1 MKNPTQIKKVIRDEV
16 RGKVMMDRI
25 RAKAELLASD
35 LDETISDEV
44 GELMGKLSTDFTDE
58 EWDTMQYLLGGGF
71 DIVLLDI
78 LLKGNENGM
87 KILKT
92 IKENPKTKDIPVVMF
107 TNYTKKE
114 VQDEAKK
121 LGALDFIVKS
131 ETTPK
136 MVAERVKELVAEDKK
151 KACK

>member
-1 MKNPTQIKKVIRDEV
+1 MSEEKQIHALIIEDDPDQ
-16 RGKVMMDRI
+16 VMLYLTKFMI
-25 RAKAELLASD
+25 EGVT
-35 LDETISDEV
+35 TIA
-44 GELMGKLSTDFTDE
+44 TDN

-78 LLKGNENGM
+78 LLQGKENGM
-87 KILKT
+87 NILKT
-92 IKENPKTKDIPVVMF
+92 IKENEKTKHIPVVMF

-136 MVAERVKELVAEDKK
+136 MVAQRIKELVAEDKASGK
-151 KACK
+151 I

>member
-1 MKNPTQIKKVIRDEV
+1 MAEEKQQEEKPKAKDQINALIVEDDPDQ
-16 RGKVMMDRI
+16 VMLYLTKFMI
-25 RAKAELLASD
+25 EGVT
-35 LDETISDEV
+35 TIA
-44 GELMGKLSTDFTDE
+44 TDN
-58 EWDTMQYLLGGGF
+58 EWDTMQYLLSGGF

-87 KILKT
+87 KILKA
-92 IKENPKTKDIPVVMF
+92 IKENPKTKNIPVAMF

-121 LGALDFIVKS
+121 LGAVDFIVKS

-136 MVAERVKELVAEDKK
+136 LVAQRVKELVAEDKK
-151 KACK
+151 NNSAK

>member
-1 MKNPTQIKKVIRDEV
+1 MTKVPNEQIHALIVEDDPDQ
-16 RGKVMMDRI
+16 VMLYLTKFMI
-25 RAKAELLASD
+25 EGLIPIA
-35 LDETISDEV
+35 
-44 GELMGKLSTDFTDE
+44 TDNE
-58 EWDTMQYLLGGGF
+58 YDTMQYLLGGEF

-87 KILKT
+87 KILKS
-92 IKENPKTKDIPVVMF
+92 IKENEKTKNIPVVMF

-131 ETTPK
+131 DVTPK
-136 MVAERVKELVAEDKK
+136 QVADKVKEIVEKEKNIKNL
-151 KACK
+151 KA

>member
-1 MKNPTQIKKVIRDEV
+1 MEEKEKQIQALIVEDDPDQ
-16 RGKVMMDRI
+16 VMLYLTKFMI
-25 RAKAELLASD
+25 EGVT
-35 LDETISDEV
+35 TIA
-44 GELMGKLSTDFTDE
+44 TDN

-87 KILKT
+87 KILKA

-114 VQDEAKK
+114 VQDEARK

-136 MVAERVKELVAEDKK
+136 MVAQRIKELVAEDKALK
-151 KACK
+151 KST

>member
-1 MKNPTQIKKVIRDEV
+1 MSEEKQIHALIVEDDPDQ
-16 RGKVMMDRI
+16 VMLYLTKFMI
-25 RAKAELLASD
+25 EGVT
-35 LDETISDEV
+35 TIA
-44 GELMGKLSTDFTDE
+44 TDN

-78 LLKGNENGM
+78 LLQGKENGM
-87 KILKT
+87 SILKT
-92 IKENPKTKDIPVVMF
+92 IKENEKTKHIPVVMF

-136 MVAERVKELVAEDKK
+136 MVAQRIKELVAEDKASK
-151 KACK
+151 KI

>member
-1 MKNPTQIKKVIRDEV
+1 MAEEKEKQIQALIVEDDPDQ
-16 RGKVMMDRI
+16 VMLYLTKFMI
-25 RAKAELLASD
+25 EGVT
-35 LDETISDEV
+35 TIA
-44 GELMGKLSTDFTDE
+44 TDN

>member
-1 MKNPTQIKKVIRDEV
+1 MEEKEKQIQALIVEDDPDQ
-16 RGKVMMDRI
+16 VMLYLTKFMI
-25 RAKAELLASD
+25 EGVT
-35 LDETISDEV
+35 TIA
-44 GELMGKLSTDFTDE
+44 TDN

-136 MVAERVKELVAEDKK
+136 MVAQRIKELVAEDKASK
-151 KACK
+151 KI

>member
-1 MKNPTQIKKVIRDEV
+1 MPNSILKLNFKYMSEEKQIHALIVEDDPDQ
-16 RGKVMMDRI
+16 VMLYLTKFMI
-25 RAKAELLASD
+25 EGVT
-35 LDETISDEV
+35 TIA
-44 GELMGKLSTDFTDE
+44 TDN

-87 KILKT
+87 KILKA
-92 IKENPKTKDIPVVMF
+92 IKEDPKTKHIPVAMF

-114 VQDEAKK
+114 VQEEAKK
-121 LGALDFIVKS
+121 LGAVDFIVKS

-136 MVAERVKELVAEDKK
+136 MVAERIKELVSEDKASRK
-151 KACK
+151 IV

>member
-1 MKNPTQIKKVIRDEV
+1 MLNQILKLNSKYMSEEKQIHALIIEDDPDQ
-16 RGKVMMDRI
+16 VMLYLTKFMI
-25 RAKAELLASD
+25 EGVT
-35 LDETISDEV
+35 TIA
-44 GELMGKLSTDFTDE
+44 TDN

-78 LLKGNENGM
+78 LLQGKENGM
-87 KILKT
+87 NILKT
-92 IKENPKTKDIPVVMF
+92 IKENEKTKHIPVVMF

-136 MVAERVKELVAEDKK
+136 MVAQRIKELVAEDKASGK
-151 KACK
+151 I